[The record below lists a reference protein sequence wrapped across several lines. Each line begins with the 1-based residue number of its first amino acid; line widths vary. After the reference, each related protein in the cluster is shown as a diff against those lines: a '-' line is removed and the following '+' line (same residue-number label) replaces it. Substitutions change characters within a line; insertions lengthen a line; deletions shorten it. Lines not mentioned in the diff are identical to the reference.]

1 MSDQQNDYPP
11 YQYPQYPQS
20 PGDHQNQPPP
30 YYVPVA
36 PDGRPLAGAGQRLG
50 ARCLDGLIV
59 ILVFVPVIGVIVGG
73 MAALTNSVLDDDS
86 PVVPAVLVPAIVL
99 AVLAVNYLYEVELV
113 LRWNG
118 QTPGKRAL
126 KIAIAPMD
134 PQTPL
139 GRRALFYR
147 LAVTF
152 AFNLLS
158 NCYVGFLDPLW
169 LLWDKPYKQ
178 CLHDKAAKTV
188 VVKVEP
194 VQAFGATESSSSYP
208 TVR

>member
-1 MSDQQNDYPP
+1 
-11 YQYPQYPQS
+11 
-20 PGDHQNQPPP
+20 
-30 YYVPVA
+30 
-36 PDGRPLAGAGQRLG
+36 
-50 ARCLDGLIV
+50 LIV

-73 MAALTNSVLDDDS
+73 MAALTNSVIDDDS
-86 PVVPAVLVPAIVL
+86 PAVPAILIPAIVL

-118 QTPGKRAL
+118 QTPGKRIL
-126 KIAIAPMD
+126 KIAIAPLD

-139 GRRALFYR
+139 GRKALFYR

>member
-1 MSDQQNDYPP
+1 MSDQQDQYPP
-11 YQYPQYPQS
+11 YQYPQYPQ
-20 PGDHQNQPPP
+20 GEYMNQPPP
-30 YYVPVA
+30 YYVPIA

-50 ARCLDGLIV
+50 ARFLDGLII
-59 ILVFVPVIGVIVGG
+59 ILAFVPVIGVIVGG
-73 MAALTNSVLDDDS
+73 MAALTNSVIDDDS
-86 PVVPAVLVPAIVL
+86 PAVPAILIPAIVL

-139 GRRALFYR
+139 SRRVLFYR

-178 CLHDKAAKTV
+178 TLHDKAAKTV